1 MGSDFGD
8 LGGRTPV
15 QAHMHLITKP
25 VKPKRSPVINIRLA
39 DTKYSSWKQFLDAAY
54 WTVMDRG
61 TMGGLHRGTPE
72 RADIRLRID
81 SDHLIDLVNGK
92 ASMLRSYVTGK
103 VRIEA
108 SVTDLMRLRRMA

>member
-1 MGSDFGD
+1 MATKREVEGKLRELMG
-8 LGGRTPV
+8 
-15 QAHMHLITKP
+15 
-25 VKPKRSPVINIRLA
+25 RLA
-39 DTKYSSWKQFLDAAY
+39 AAEQVHGTLAEGLPDGKVLSVFLTDLDAAY